1 MKDNDI
7 LSQAAEIASQTETMV
22 KHAHRMLRNDE
33 LNRSQFVEIK
43 QLEVKAQRLYRKLKD
58 ESR

>member
-7 LSQAAEIASQTETMV
+7 LSQAAEIASQTEMMV

-33 LNRSQFVEIK
+33 LNSSYFFEIK
-43 QLEVKAQRLYRKLKD
+43 QLEEKAQRLYRKLKD
-58 ESR
+58 ER